1 MRIKQLSFNSLI
13 LIVCLT
19 VGSVLHTTQ
28 LWAETNAQGLPSL
41 APMLDNVTPAVV
53 NIATTRTAR
62 LPNQLRSL
70 DERDLQRFFDRAPRS
85 MQPAPTRAA
94 GSGVI
99 VDAEQGYIITNH
111 HVVAGAD
118 TVTVGLSDDRQFT
131 ATVVG
136 SDASTDIALLQ
147 IDAQNLKALPF
158 ADVSGL
164 RVGDYVVAIGNP
176 FGIGQTVTSGIV
188 SALGRAGLNAEN
200 YEDFI
205 QTDAAINMGNSGGAL
220 VDLAGNL
227 VGINTAIISGSGAN
241 SGVGFAVPADMV
253 AAVMEH
259 LQRDGEVR
267 RGQLGVQI
275 RDYTPVMEHA
285 LGLGTERGALVT
297 AVIPDS
303 AAEQAGIKVSDVI
316 IAIDGRNIN
325 SGRELRNIVGLANT
339 SAPIEL
345 EYIRDGDRHTLT
357 AQLATPQQNIAQN
370 SVGGTQE
377 GRGLDD
383 SMFFGARLEAIG
395 AVAGDRSGLAVV
407 NVEPQSPAWQA
418 GLRAGDIVYAV
429 NRNEISNLRD
439 FNEAVS
445 AVGEITALSV
455 VREDRELLVILS

>member
-1 MRIKQLSFNSLI
+1 MRIKQLPFNSLI
-13 LIVCLT
+13 LTFCMA
-19 VGSVLHTTQ
+19 VGATLATTQ

-85 MQPAPTRAA
+85 MQPAPARAA

-99 VDAEQGYIITNH
+99 VDDDQGYIITNH

-118 TVTVGLSDDRQFT
+118 TVTVGLSDDRQFE

-147 IDAQNLKALPF
+147 IDAQNLRALSF
-158 ADVSGL
+158 ADVNAL

-227 VGINTAIISGSGAN
+227 VGINTAIFSRSGGN
-241 SGVGFAVPADMV
+241 IGLGFAIPTNMARE
-253 AAVMEH
+253 VMEQ
-259 LQRDGEVR
+259 LVSFGEVR
-267 RGQLGVQI
+267 RGFLGFQFQ
-275 RDYTPVMEHA
+275 DLNPDLA
-285 LGLGTERGALVT
+285 LAFGVAANEGAVLTGVLPGSPAAAGGLKPGD
-297 AVIPDS
+297 VITHFNQRKLTN
-303 AAEQAGIKVSDVI
+303 AAE
-316 IAIDGRNIN
+316 
-325 SGRELRNIVGLANT
+325 LRTQIGLARVGKNMGDNLPPEKLLAQIPL
-339 SAPIEL
+339 SA
-345 EYIRDGDRHTLT
+345 
-357 AQLATPQQNIAQN
+357 
-370 SVGGTQE
+370 
-377 GRGLDD
+377 
-383 SMFFGARLEAIG
+383 
-395 AVAGDRSGLAVV
+395 
-407 NVEPQSPAWQA
+407 
-418 GLRAGDIVYAV
+418 
-429 NRNEISNLRD
+429 
-439 FNEAVS
+439 
-445 AVGEITALSV
+445 
-455 VREDRELLVILS
+455 